1 MEDLTRLTRVVGPLF
16 IVLEDAGR
24 GFEDPRGELASRKLF
39 MAFTRIVLKAWLE
52 TPMVYFVILGHST
65 FLHSVGERPQGQ
77 TGMDPSPLKFL
88 RLPLKLLRPP
98 EIEVILR
105 ETRSRS
111 TESETLQQRWGLES
125 DEGLEKA
132 AQLLF
137 AASSGRPRVI
147 LELLQNHPTFP
158 GFQQYVETR
167 QGLKLSLKDWD
178 EVFRNVVLWQDTL
191 VNWIRDGNDG
201 RPTVNL
207 FGTVKDAGGR
217 DAQAAL
223 VLDRY
228 HLRWEGTMDRARVVA
243 HEAIENVVSGIL
255 SPHSAGK
262 GTAFDVGRPSG
273 ASAMDVSQANEG
285 ALLRA
290 NDAKEGSTAIFRQH
304 RVL

>member
-111 TESETLQQRWGLES
+111 TESETQRFKRYS
-125 DEGLEKA
+125 
-132 AQLLF
+132 
-137 AASSGRPRVI
+137 
-147 LELLQNHPTFP
+147 N
-158 GFQQYVETR
+158 
-167 QGLKLSLKDWD
+167 
-178 EVFRNVVLWQDTL
+178 
-191 VNWIRDGNDG
+191 
-201 RPTVNL
+201 
-207 FGTVKDAGGR
+207 AGGWNR
-217 DAQAAL
+217 
-223 VLDRY
+223 
-228 HLRWEGTMDRARVVA
+228 MRVQ
-243 HEAIENVVSGIL
+243 
-255 SPHSAGK
+255 
-262 GTAFDVGRPSG
+262 RRQPSFY
-273 ASAMDVSQANEG
+273 S
-285 ALLRA
+285 
-290 NDAKEGSTAIFRQH
+290 QH
-304 RVL
+304 RVADHE